1 MKARRN
7 DMLYIDFIN
16 KANNLTIS
24 QADNGLFYLEPMWF
38 QILKEN
44 GLNKSD
50 VSDETASWEN
60 IYETLKLEV
69 EKRNTINSKKP
80 DILNWLYEIITA
92 QVEPAMLQEETDYIK
107 QVTEFMKANHEKE
120 DWEKFKNT

>member
-1 MKARRN
+1 
-7 DMLYIDFIN
+7 MLYIDFIN
-16 KANNLTIS
+16 KANDLTIS

-44 GLNKSD
+44 ELDKSD
-50 VSDETASWEN
+50 ISDETASWEN

-107 QVTEFMKANHEKE
+107 QVTEFMKTNHEKE